1 MSEENEI
8 EIYGWICPVCGSCIN
23 PDVVACPNH
32 EFSAAP
38 FCGFDRAVPYS
49 PLFRG
54 SSQCS
59 NG

>member
-1 MSEENEI
+1 MSDYEVGES

-38 FCGFDRAVPYS
+38 FCGYDRVVPYS
-49 PLFRG
+49 PICR
-54 SSQCS
+54 S
-59 NG
+59 